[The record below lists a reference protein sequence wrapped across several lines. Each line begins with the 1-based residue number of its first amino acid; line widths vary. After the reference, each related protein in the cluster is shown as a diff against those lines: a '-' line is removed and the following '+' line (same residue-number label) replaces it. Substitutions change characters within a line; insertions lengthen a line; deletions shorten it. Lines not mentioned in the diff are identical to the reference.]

1 MCEQSLMITMRAARV
16 NAGLSQLEAAKQ
28 LGINKDTLWRYEK
41 DNSNLSRNVI
51 EKVENLYKIPSNN
64 IFFGLESDYFRNLR
78 KKSWGDL
85 NG

>member
-1 MCEQSLMITMRAARV
+1 MRAARV

-78 KKSWGDL
+78 KKS
-85 NG
+85 

>member
-1 MCEQSLMITMRAARV
+1 MSGDALVITMRAARV

-64 IFFGLESDYFRNLR
+64 IFFGIESEYFRNL
-78 KKSWGDL
+78 KSVE
-85 NG
+85 

>member
-78 KKSWGDL
+78 KKS
-85 NG
+85 